1 MLFVTFIY
9 KNRIFSVT
17 CISIVWYHFGE
28 KFSKL

>member
-17 CISIVWYHFGE
+17 HTSIVLISFLA
-28 KFSKL
+28 KIQ